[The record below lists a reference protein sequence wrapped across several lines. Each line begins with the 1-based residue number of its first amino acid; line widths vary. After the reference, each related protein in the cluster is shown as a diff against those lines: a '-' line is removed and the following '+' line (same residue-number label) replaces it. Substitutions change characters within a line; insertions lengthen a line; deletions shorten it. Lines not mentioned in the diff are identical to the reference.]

1 MPCRRIAVPP
11 APGVLLRHLVN
22 WGFMQ
27 MHWNVVARA
36 TEPAASSRPERV
48 RFRKDTVAT
57 VIASILSATAF
68 PGAALAQ
75 EATGSASD
83 GALLIDEVIVTGSR
97 IQRVDYVSPNPVLSV
112 GAGDMERLGI
122 VNVSEAIQQVP
133 FNVSSFQPATN
144 GGGAFFVGSTLANLR
159 GLNPFF
165 GTRTL
170 TLVNSRR
177 FVPSNQGGS
186 VDLGMIPSALIS
198 RMEVVTGGASAAYGS
213 DAVSGVVN
221 VILDPKLEGL
231 KIDTDYGA
239 STHGDGRNYHIGFG
253 TGTALFGGRGH
264 ITFGGEYQKNESID
278 DCAAARDWCRRSVG
292 LFSNG
297 GTGFEAAGDPY
308 TDPVI
313 PGQPQQIILSDLRV
327 NQSNYHG
334 VIFNG
339 AAGAT
344 TAVSADAS
352 GSGTMPFAIGQYGTR
367 SPTQTAIGGDGALLT
382 EGNTLYPEVERKTA
396 YTHFTFEV
404 NDSLNVYAEGSFGQV
419 GGWTNQEVAAASQYC
434 IKPDNAFL
442 TGAFGAAALAA
453 GGNGAASNQ
462 CLTPFFTPST
472 TDIVVRKDWRL
483 QRDGYVETDTKTY
496 RGVLGFN
503 GKLAGTETWTW
514 DAYYQYGRTERSQ
527 ILNDNLSSKR
537 MTMAVDSIIDDRVG
551 AATFGQPICRVT
563 RDGAGIYTAPIPGDP
578 TYEAYRALGES
589 CVPLNLFGLQAS
601 PEALRYVF
609 GNLTEFN
616 TIKQNVFAASTSGEL
631 WQGWGA
637 GALSA
642 AAGVEYRTEKLT
654 NDVGDQPFFQR
665 TDFANQFG
673 DAFAGKTT
681 VKEVF
686 VELEMPLLRDA
697 PGANRLVLNAAAR
710 HTWYDTEDE
719 LNSEN
724 PDSRVDVDT
733 WKLAL
738 VWDPLDWLRIRG
750 SHSRDMR
757 AAGFRELY
765 YSQTIPADPP
775 GTLFG
780 FGGNNNPWLPAGA
793 FGPQYDPATIYL
805 TGNTALKPEKAT
817 TSTIGFVLSPKGWAQ
832 GMQLAVD
839 YYEIELLDS
848 IRGGVIA
855 QTITNCYQG
864 DESYCALVEGIPGGT
879 PGPNS
884 STSFSDIISLRA
896 PYQNG
901 NPYNASGVDFSASFT
916 VPFSDV
922 FRFGSG
928 NLSFYLSGTRSLE
941 SIVQRLNYPDYV
953 AINLAGQS
961 GGNGFLAD
969 FSSSPKWSGNFS
981 VSYLNGPFA
990 LTTQLRYSG
999 KGMLNLEIPYTD
1011 PSSPSYDPNLVGSIT
1026 DNTVPSATYVNLT
1039 SSYNFRFTGLQRTEV
1054 FLTVNN
1060 LFDREP
1066 PFANG
1071 SVGGTNAVFFDTMGR
1086 TYRAGVRLQ
1095 F

>member
-1 MPCRRIAVPP
+1 
-11 APGVLLRHLVN
+11 
-22 WGFMQ
+22 
-27 MHWNVVARA
+27 MHSNCVARA
-36 TEPAASSRPERV
+36 TGPAAGPDPERV
-48 RFRKDTVAT
+48 RIRKETVAA
-57 VIASILSATAF
+57 VVASILSLAATAHAQDA
-68 PGAALAQ
+68 GGSDSDDSAAIQ
-75 EATGSASD
+75 IE
-83 GALLIDEVIVTGSR
+83 EVIVTGSR

-112 GAGDMERLGI
+112 GAADMEKLGI

-231 KIDTDYGA
+231 KVDTDYGA
-239 STHGDGRNYHIGFG
+239 STHGDGKNYHFGFG
-253 TGTALFGGRGH
+253 TGTQLFGGRGH
-264 ITFGGEYQKNESID
+264 VTFGGEYQKSESVD
-278 DCAAARDWCRRSVG
+278 DCAGARDWCRRATG

-297 GTGFEAAGDPY
+297 GTGFEAAGEPY

-313 PGQPQQIILSDLRV
+313 PGQPQQITMTNRTV
-327 NQSNYHG
+327 NQSNYYG

-339 AAGAT
+339 NAGAT
-344 TAVSADAS
+344 TAISADIN
-352 GSGTMPFAIGQYGTR
+352 GTGTTPFTIGQYGTR
-367 SPTQTAIGGDGALLT
+367 SPTQTSIGGDGALVT
-382 EGNTLYPEVERKTA
+382 EGNTLMPEVERKTA

-404 NDSLNVYAEGSFGQV
+404 TDSLSAYAEGSFGQV
-419 GGWTNQEVAAASQYC
+419 EGWTNQEVAAASQYC

-483 QRDGYVETDTKTY
+483 QRDGFVETDTKTY
-496 RGVLGFN
+496 RGVLGLN
-503 GKLAGTETWTW
+503 GKLFGTETWTW
-514 DAYYQYGRTERSQ
+514 DAYYQYGKTERSQ

-537 MTMAVDSIIDDRVG
+537 MTMAVDSVIDDRVG
-551 AATFGQPICRVT
+551 SATFGQPICRVT
-563 RDGAGIYTAPIPGDP
+563 RDGAAIYAAPIPGDP
-578 TYEAYRALGES
+578 TFEAYNTLGAT
-589 CVPLNLFGLQAS
+589 CVPLNIFGLQAS
-601 PEALRYVF
+601 PEALGYVF

-616 TIKQNVFAASTSGEL
+616 TIKQHVVAASTSGEL

-637 GALSA
+637 GPLSA
-642 AAGVEYRTEKLT
+642 ATGVEYRTEKLT
-654 NDVGDQPFFQR
+654 NDVGDDPFYQR
-665 TDFANQFG
+665 TDFASQFG

-686 VELEMPLLRDA
+686 AEFEMPLLRDA

-710 HTWYDTEDE
+710 HTWYDTKDE
-719 LNSEN
+719 LNSAN
-724 PDSRVDVDT
+724 PDSKVDVDT

-780 FGGNNNPWLPAGA
+780 FGGNNNPWLPAGP

-805 TGNTALKPEKAT
+805 TGNTALQPEKAT
-817 TSTIGFVLSPKGWAQ
+817 TSTIGFVLTPVQ
-832 GMQLAVD
+832 NLTFAVD
-839 YYEIELLDS
+839 YYEIELLNS

-864 DESYCALVEGIPGGT
+864 DESYCALVEGVPGGT

-901 NPYNASGVDFSASFT
+901 NPYNASGVDFSATYT
-916 VPFSDV
+916 VPFNDV
-922 FRFGSG
+922 FRIGSG

-941 SIVQRLNYPDYV
+941 SIVQRLNYPDYE
-953 AINLAGQS
+953 AINLVGQS

-969 FSSSPKWSGNFS
+969 FSSMPKWVGNLS
-981 VSYLNGPFA
+981 VSYFNGPFSI
-990 LTTQLRYSG
+990 TSQLRYSG
-999 KGMLNLEIPYTD
+999 KGLVNLEIPYTD
-1011 PSSPSYDPNLVGSIT
+1011 PSSPSYDPNLVGTIT

-1039 SSYNFRFTGLQRTEV
+1039 SSYNFQFTGLERTEV
-1054 FLTVNN
+1054 FVTVNN
-1060 LFDREP
+1060 LFDRDP

-1086 TYRAGVRLQ
+1086 TYRAGVRLK